1 MKMRGSAR
9 VFALDCYKQFEFGWP
24 MWHDTTQG
32 DDTIKRV
39 KTLIEE
45 RFLKSSQPDVAL
57 KKLEVLY
64 QNQKDTKEYLTEFK
78 NLKVEVGITNDYAHH
93 ILIQNAHA
101 DLIKKVIYHVKH
113 DTLDDIYAG
122 LRVAR
127 QADSIFRN
135 SWQTKPY

>member
-24 MWHDTTQG
+24 TWHDITQG
-32 DDTIKRV
+32 ENTVKGV

-64 QNQKDTKEYLTEFK
+64 QNQKDTEEYLMEFK
-78 NLKVEVGITNDYAHH
+78 NLKAEARITDDYAQH
-93 ILIQNAHA
+93 ILIRNTHA
-101 DLIKKVIYHVKH
+101 DLIKKVIYHMKH
-113 DTLDDIYAG
+113 DTLEDVYSG
-122 LRVAR
+122 L
-127 QADSIFRN
+127 QI
-135 SWQTKPY
+135 